1 MSYDLPVPLEED
13 RTVKKVLA
21 IVVGVFAVGV
31 VAVLAIAATKPDDFR
46 VERSA
51 TINAT
56 PQEIYPH
63 INNYK
68 EWAAWSP
75 WEKVDPN
82 MKRTY
87 SGPESGKGAKYAW
100 VGNNDV
106 GEGDMEIL
114 ESDPSK
120 IDIKLHFVKPFEDTS
135 IATFTMQP
143 QGPATKVTW
152 AMAGKSQ
159 FPCKVMMVF
168 MNMDEMCGKDFEK
181 GLVALKTVSEHSAT
195 ANSPET
201 PVPAKAQ

>member
-1 MSYDLPVPLEED
+1 M
-13 RTVKKVLA
+13 KKVLA

-31 VAVLAIAATKPDDFR
+31 LVVLAIAATKPDDFR

-51 TINAT
+51 TISAT

-68 EWAAWSP
+68 EWSAWSP

-100 VGNNDV
+100 SGNNDV
-106 GEGDMEIL
+106 GEGEMEIL

-120 IDIKLHFVKPFEDTS
+120 IAIKLHFVKPFEDTS
-135 IATFTMQP
+135 TATFTMQP
-143 QGPATKVTW
+143 QDEATKVTW
-152 AMAGKSQ
+152 TMEGKSQ
-159 FPCKVMMVF
+159 LPCKVMQVF
-168 MNMDEMCGKDFEK
+168 MNMDDCVGKDFEK
-181 GLVALKTVSEHSAT
+181 GLAALKTVSEHSQT
-195 ANSPET
+195 ASSPA
-201 PVPAKAQ
+201 VAAPAKAQ